1 MLSVGEILRKER
13 EKKGLSLVQVEK
25 EIRVRQKFLVAI
37 EENDWNGF
45 TSKIYITGVIT
56 NYARFLGLDPQ
67 KMVAFF
73 RRDYEKIDDVKFKKN
88 LSRGYLNPETKK
100 YAFGGIAILVLLFV
114 LYFGYQLTLY
124 LAPPSVTLLSPKQD
138 IFRSTEKITI
148 TGKTE
153 KDATATVMGD
163 RLYINKDGIFQYDL
177 PLRKGRNTF
186 KVDVTGAN
194 GKKSSLQKTYIL
206 E

>member
-25 EIRVRQKFLVAI
+25 EIRIRQKFLIAI
-37 EENDWNGF
+37 EANDWNGF

-100 YAFGGIAILVLLFV
+100 YAFGGVVILVLLFV

-124 LAPPSVTLLSPKQD
+124 LSPPSVTLLTPKED
-138 IFRSTEKITI
+138 VFRSREKITI

-163 RLYINKDGIFQYDL
+163 RLYLNKDGIFQYDL
-177 PLRKGRNTF
+177 PLRKGKNTF
-186 KVDVTGAN
+186 RVDVTGAN
-194 GKKSSLQKTYIL
+194 GKKSSLQKTYTL